1 MSQSI
6 EVSDSE
12 IPSTVGYIPQN
23 VEVIDTQLEGGIIPR
38 TTMYVIKSLCIK
50 NEGSVMSMSSII
62 IDVHLFISA

>member
-12 IPSTVGYIPQN
+12 IPSTVGYIPRK

-38 TTMYVIKSLCIK
+38 TTMYVIKSVCIK
-50 NEGSVMSMSSII
+50 NEGSVMSISSII
-62 IDVHLFISA
+62 IDVHLFLSA